1 MQKIYFTMN
10 RFQERKLVESLAYL
24 VGKLELSDVKAYKL
38 LWLSDR
44 LHLGRYARTITGDEY
59 YAMERGPVPSNLK
72 KMVNHKPHSKVFDS
86 FFEVEN
92 KMLRLISSPEKFD
105 FLSET
110 DKSVLDEVVAVYGGY
125 TEDALINM
133 SHFSPEWDRF
143 REKLQNGKKKSYK
156 MMLDDFFYDFADPES
171 LFVRHGE
178 PEIAKS
184 VYHCD

>member
-1 MQKIYFTMN
+1 MN
-10 RFQERKLVESLAYL
+10 RFQERKMVESLAYMAR
-24 VGKLELSDVKAYKL
+24 KLELSDVKAYKL

-44 LHLGRYARTITGDEY
+44 LHLGRYARTITGDDY

-72 KMVNHKPHSKVFDS
+72 KMVNHRPHSDVFDDV
-86 FFEVEN
+86 FEVAG
-92 KMLRLISSPEKFD
+92 KSLHLISAPENFD

-110 DKSVLDEVVAVYGGY
+110 DKNVLDEVIAAYGGY
-125 TEDALINM
+125 SEEALIDL

-143 REKLQNGKKKSYK
+143 KERLQNGKKKSYK
-156 MMLDDFFYDFADPES
+156 MIVDDFFCDFSDPEA

>member
-1 MQKIYFTMN
+1 M
-10 RFQERKLVESLAYL
+10 VESLAYL
-24 VGKLELSDVKAYKL
+24 AEKLELSDIKAYKL

-44 LHLGRYARTITGDEY
+44 LHLGRYARTITGDDY

-86 FFEVEN
+86 YFEVED
-92 KMLRLISSPEKFD
+92 KSLRLIASPDKYD

-110 DKSVLDEVVAVYGGY
+110 DKNVLDEVIAAYGSY
-125 TEDALINM
+125 NEDALIAV

-143 REKLQNGKKKSYK
+143 RNKLQNGKKKSYK
-156 MMLDDFFYDFADPES
+156 MIVDDFFLDFTDPES

-184 VYHCD
+184 VYHCN